1 MARRIERMEGMAMNP
16 EDCLAPSV
24 KRLISNAERILEMA
38 EDLRAHDLRIE
49 ALQFAVIAAQHLQAA
64 RSLQRIYDL
73 TAPLG
78 KELT

>member
-1 MARRIERMEGMAMNP
+1 MSDIPETP

-24 KRLISNAERILEMA
+24 KRLLSNAERILEMA
-38 EDLRAHDLRIE
+38 EDLQARDLRIE
-49 ALQFAVIAAQHLQAA
+49 ALKFAMIAAQHLQAA